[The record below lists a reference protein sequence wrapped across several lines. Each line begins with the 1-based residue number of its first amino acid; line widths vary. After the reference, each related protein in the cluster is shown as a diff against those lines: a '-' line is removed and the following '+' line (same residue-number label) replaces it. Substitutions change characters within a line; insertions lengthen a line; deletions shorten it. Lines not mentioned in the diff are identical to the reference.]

1 MNGYLDSAHA
11 EHCRCSKG
19 VCASCPRVEP
29 LCSKSHPALC
39 ATYRS
44 QPPHARTAS
53 LEKSS
58 RGAKNCTS
66 APQPGSYA
74 WKQNK
79 PQRHTCMVPNL
90 DAIKN
95 VCVYAPPPRQEESRS
110 SSGTIR
116 EQHGTKRSY
125 SRRNTHQLQLP
136 DQKKG
141 HTPCRAGALIGNRAG
156 NKQDAHT
163 WTCIR
168 SEMKRPRCHTTT
180 GSQQQISATR
190 LLLFAGHTPPIWPAQ
205 ARKYLQAAVA
215 AASNVSLVHADNMHS
230 LRPCPW
236 SPAPCGAAGSVPL
249 VYMYRHASAI
259 PTARVC
265 PTQLTRC
272 PLMRCLLQ
280 SCEQTAATVVSTLTC
295 PAHR

>member
-1 MNGYLDSAHA
+1 MDTWTLHTQNTAVA
-11 EHCRCSKG
+11 VR
-19 VCASCPRVEP
+19 VCARLVPGLS
-29 LCSKSHPALC
+29 LCVQSPILRFAQHTGLSPHTPAQRLWRKAPGVQKIVQAPHSLAAMPGSKTSHSDIHAWCQIWTPSKMC
-39 ATYRS
+39 VS
-44 QPPHARTAS
+44 MPHHPDRR
-53 LEKSS
+53 S
-58 RGAKNCTS
+58 RGVAVV
-66 APQPGSYA
+66 Q
-74 WKQNK
+74 
-79 PQRHTCMVPNL
+79 
-90 DAIKN
+90 
-95 VCVYAPPPRQEESRS
+95 
-110 SSGTIR
+110 SGK
-116 EQHGTKRSY
+116 QHGTKRSY